1 MSGNVNKKRKVKIVF
16 LIAIPASLSCA
27 FLVYCFVIFIQQF
40 YLIQLNPLSL
50 EYDFNGRCGTIDG
63 TIHELSYEKYNNDF
77 SDLTEICNGRGK
89 IFPKTINHGNLS
101 GFLFSERHTSD
112 AGIMHRSELYLQW
125 VLESQ
130 DFFDEEIERLLSIS
144 NQNKNIIFT
153 NNLFPLPAYVTEYND
168 EGGFEYVLLDE
179 SNFSL
184 NYIFL
189 KGVGSYSE
197 IVFDDNYA
205 PHLELKESDFPK
217 NKIIHNS
224 YSIYVHWGSEKY

>member
-1 MSGNVNKKRKVKIVF
+1 MSGKVNKKRKVKIAF

-27 FLVYCFVIFIQQF
+27 LLVYCFIVFIQQF

-50 EYDFNGRCGTIDG
+50 EYYFNGKCGTIDG
-63 TIHELSYEKYNNDF
+63 TIHELSYDEYNNDF
-77 SDLTEICNGRGK
+77 SDLTEICNHRGK
-89 IFPKTINHGNLS
+89 IFPKTINHGNIS

-112 AGIMHRSELYLQW
+112 AGIMYRSELYLQW
-125 VLESQ
+125 TLESH

-144 NQNKNIIFT
+144 SNNKNVVFT
-153 NNLFPLPAYVTEYND
+153 NDLFPLPAYVTEYNE
-168 EGGFEYVLLDE
+168 EGGFEYVLLDK
-179 SNFSL
+179 SNLTL

-197 IVFDDNYA
+197 IVFNDNYA

-217 NKIIHNS
+217 NKIYHNS
-224 YSIYVHWGSEKY
+224 YSIYVYRGNGK